1 MGGRSPGF
9 AMDYEELL
17 GRGSSKEPVSDLVE
31 EDEAFLMFTGGDY
44 REAQGGNTH
53 AQGPTLEHHQRD
65 H

>member
-31 EDEAFLMFTGGDY
+31 EDEAFLMFTGGTTGKPKGQY
-44 REAQGGNTH
+44 SRTRAYSGTSS
-53 AQGPTLEHHQRD
+53 A
-65 H
+65 